1 MILFCIVLFEF
12 ILFSHSPFHSSF
24 QYPDHDVSTID
35 YTYGGFDWTGGP
47 DLTKGLGLGLGSGVV
62 EDKVDY
68 IQLQK
73 ILVSR
78 CRVLGKDIQRA
89 RRQLGRGN
97 GIAAVTT
104 AATVPPSAPSSSSL
118 SLSLSAPSSSSS
130 SSITNLYTPMHKQ
143 NENGNHNHDRV
154 TSNENDLIINSES
167 EINSNSKTVNESNE
181 DQTAAAVAS
190 LFLEVEKEVEESR
203 EDSREVLVPSSSV
216 SLSTAVTVTTT
227 VTATPVAGT
236 GVGVINTN
244 TNMNMPA
251 PRCTSL
257 ALGLIWQDIAS
268 QTLTIPD
275 TLLNREIL
283 DLLDSLLRDAG
294 RFFLLDLGEDDCQW
308 VEFMELQKV
317 GDSHYM

>member
-12 ILFSHSPFHSSF
+12 ILFSHSPFHSTF

-47 DLTKGLGLGLGSGVV
+47 DLTKGLGLGSGVG

-89 RRQLGRGN
+89 RRQLGRGSV
-97 GIAAVTT
+97 AV
-104 AATVPPSAPSSSSL
+104 TVPPSAPSSSS
-118 SLSLSAPSSSSS
+118 STLSLSAPSSSSS
-130 SSITNLYTPMHKQ
+130 SSSTNLSTPMHKQ

-167 EINSNSKTVNESNE
+167 EINSETVNESNE
-181 DQTAAAVAS
+181 EQTAAAVAS

-227 VTATPVAGT
+227 VTATPVSGT

-244 TNMNMPA
+244 TNANMPA

-317 GDSHYM
+317 ADTNIYIYRNHM